1 MAIFITFVFGFM
13 TLPLEVLSPALR
25 RINDL
30 TPYFM
35 AQTRSRAA
43 GAFVAIFPLTAE
55 SRGNKLCQRSTE
67 QRHHRL
73 QRWRLAPNMAFRA
86 AIAPRRS

>member
-55 SRGNKLCQRSTE
+55 ATSCANAAPSNAITS
-67 QRHHRL
+67 L
-73 QRWRLAPNMAFRA
+73 QRWRLP
-86 AIAPRRS
+86 PR

>member
-1 MAIFITFVFGFM
+1 M
-13 TLPLEVLSPALR
+13 TLPLEVLSPAFR

-35 AQTRSRAA
+35 AQTRSRVA

-55 SRGNKLCQRSTE
+55 
-67 QRHHRL
+67 
-73 QRWRLAPNMAFRA
+73 F
-86 AIAPRRS
+86 

>member
-1 MAIFITFVFGFM
+1 M
-13 TLPLEVLSPALR
+13 TLPLEVLSPALP

-55 SRGNKLCQRSTE
+55 FGGNKLMPTQ
-67 QRHHRL
+67 HRATPSL
-73 QRWRLAPNMAFRA
+73 PTAMAACAQYGVPCRD
-86 AIAPRRS
+86 

>member
-1 MAIFITFVFGFM
+1 MAMFITFVFGFM

-25 RINDL
+25 RMNDL

-43 GAFVAIFPLTAE
+43 GAFVAIFPPTAE
-55 SRGNKLCQRSTE
+55 
-67 QRHHRL
+67 
-73 QRWRLAPNMAFRA
+73 F
-86 AIAPRRS
+86 

>member
-1 MAIFITFVFGFM
+1 MAIFSTFVFGFM

-35 AQTRSRAA
+35 PQTRSRAA

-55 SRGNKLCQRSTE
+55 
-67 QRHHRL
+67 
-73 QRWRLAPNMAFRA
+73 F
-86 AIAPRRS
+86 